1 MVNSILKMVLLI
13 FSSFLFCID
22 ASAQQKEKKDESYV
36 QKKEYSINADSQN
49 FIRLQF
55 FSLPELSG
63 PVNIKVK
70 ISNIYGQTAA
80 SYSFYEKSGMM
91 ENLIIV
97 FNGNDVATFTMEYFI
112 EIIINEKIYKE
123 EVEFPH

>member
-1 MVNSILKMVLLI
+1 MVLLI